1 MWKEKI
7 AGILHYF
14 LEKKDI
20 ESMDPWNLYTGSADF
35 SERSRSWQQLF
46 GWTDTGEKIQGL
58 TIRSFALN
66 WRGLGQLIVLEPGVY
81 TLSAF
86 VESEGLIYFNGRP
99 HNSFEDGDAVINIHS
114 ARIGVIPEMKRI
126 SYTFEVVS
134 GGVAYPRFE
143 SSENGLTKI
152 AGLMLNKGPIALPWN
167 YAKEDLEDRFA
178 DIESQI
184 VGGGFLNLRLQSL
197 YWRGA

>member
-20 ESMDPWNLYTGSADF
+20 ESMDPWNLLTGTKDF
-35 SERSRSWQQLF
+35 SERSRAWDMKQRWPNSK
-46 GWTDTGEKIQGL
+46 DTINGL
-58 TIRSFALN
+58 TIAESSIRWN
-66 WRGLGQLIVLEPGVY
+66 GIRQIVSLPKGVY
-81 TLSAF
+81 TFSGFVQSQGYIHYYTTLGLETDADISVEHIQFDRCENMTRLSA
-86 VESEGLIYFNGRP
+86 
-99 HNSFEDGDAVINIHS
+99 
-114 ARIGVIPEMKRI
+114 
-126 SYTFEVVS
+126 TFEVLS
-134 GGVAYPRFE
+134 PGTVAPRFE
-143 SSENGLTKI
+143 EGSDNLLRV

-184 VGGGFLNLRLQSL
+184 VGGGLKFKTTYLVFR
-197 YWRGA
+197 RCIV